1 MLNRAI
7 QPTVN
12 PIDHIDIVQAEKR
25 MLSNGIPV
33 YFVDAG
39 TQDVV
44 KIDFV
49 FEAGTWFQT
58 KNLVASICN
67 SMLEEG
73 SQNYPASGIAEKF
86 DFYGAY
92 IQLVVDQN
100 QGFINV
106 ISLGKHLPAILDV
119 TEDILKRPVFP
130 EHEFQVLIAKN
141 KQKFLLENEKV
152 RTLCQK
158 KFTQVMFGDA
168 HPYAINNKLEDFDL
182 ISREDILQFYHS
194 FYHSGNCQI
203 LVAGKV
209 DPEYSGVLNLLDA
222 HFGGDDWASPS
233 ARGPI
238 LIPEYAICPDPQKR
252 HWVEKANGVQ
262 SAIRVGK
269 NWVPKTHSDY
279 HALSVLSTILGGYF
293 GSRLMAN
300 IREDKGYTYGIG
312 SFVLTLKKASYLV
325 ISAEVGNENVEPT
338 LTEIKAEMKKL
349 QTDPVS
355 DNELETVKS
364 YLLGEF
370 LRDFDGPFALAASFK
385 AINDFGLDYSFY
397 DQYLKVLRNITG
409 EELMLLAKQYLN
421 PEECYTVVAG
431 SKEN

>member
-100 QGFINV
+100 QGFVNV
-106 ISLGKHLPAILDV
+106 ISLGKHLHAILDV
-119 TEDILKRPVFP
+119 TEDLLKRSVFP
-130 EHEFQVLIAKN
+130 EHEFHVLIDKN

-152 RTLCQK
+152 RT
-158 KFTQVMFGDA
+158 
-168 HPYAINNKLEDFDL
+168 
-182 ISREDILQFYHS
+182 
-194 FYHSGNCQI
+194 QI
-203 LVAGKV
+203 G
-209 DPEYSGVLNLLDA
+209 
-222 HFGGDDWASPS
+222 
-233 ARGPI
+233 
-238 LIPEYAICPDPQKR
+238 
-252 HWVEKANGVQ
+252 
-262 SAIRVGK
+262 
-269 NWVPKTHSDY
+269 
-279 HALSVLSTILGGYF
+279 
-293 GSRLMAN
+293 
-300 IREDKGYTYGIG
+300 
-312 SFVLTLKKASYLV
+312 
-325 ISAEVGNENVEPT
+325 
-338 LTEIKAEMKKL
+338 
-349 QTDPVS
+349 
-355 DNELETVKS
+355 
-364 YLLGEF
+364 
-370 LRDFDGPFALAASFK
+370 
-385 AINDFGLDYSFY
+385 
-397 DQYLKVLRNITG
+397 
-409 EELMLLAKQYLN
+409 
-421 PEECYTVVAG
+421 
-431 SKEN
+431 